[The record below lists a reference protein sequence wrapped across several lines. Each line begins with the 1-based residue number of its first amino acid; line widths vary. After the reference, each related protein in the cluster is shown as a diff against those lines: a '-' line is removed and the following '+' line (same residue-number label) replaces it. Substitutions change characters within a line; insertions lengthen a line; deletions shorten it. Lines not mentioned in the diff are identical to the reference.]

1 MVEVMQRSYD
11 VIIFILKYLY
21 LRRSV
26 VADFDNIAKITTML
40 IKATFKDLIKVK
52 WIRKKHTKMEFLFVF
67 PNITNITNFQ

>member
-52 WIRKKHTKMEFLFVF
+52 
-67 PNITNITNFQ
+67 

>member
-1 MVEVMQRSYD
+1 MFWSTDSIKTNMDLRSNMVEVMQRSYD

-52 WIRKKHTKMEFLFVF
+52 
-67 PNITNITNFQ
+67 